1 MQLLHSGNHV
11 RSDEKEFYLATR
23 KRAPEAAT
31 RPGHIM
37 YNVECN
43 PSPSTCTSSLLSLF
57 NHHRHPHIMV
67 KAWRQWH
74 GHRHRQQPLL
84 EVQQAWEDCHQPE
97 DIKCYFKFSQDD
109 EAK

>member
-1 MQLLHSGNHV
+1 MKKSFTWQQEKGLLKLPPDPATLCIMLSVIQALQPVHHHYCH
-11 RSDEKEFYLATR
+11 YL
-23 KRAPEAAT
+23 
-31 RPGHIM
+31 III
-37 YNVECN
+37 VI
-43 PSPSTCTSSLLSLF
+43 
-57 NHHRHPHIMV
+57 HIMV